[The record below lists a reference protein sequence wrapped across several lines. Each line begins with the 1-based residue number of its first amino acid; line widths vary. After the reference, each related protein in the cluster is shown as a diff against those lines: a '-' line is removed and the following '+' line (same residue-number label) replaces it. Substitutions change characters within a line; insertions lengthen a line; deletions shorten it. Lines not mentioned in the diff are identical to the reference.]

1 MIKIVL
7 NILWLIFGGLCMA
20 VGWFVAGAIM
30 IVTIV
35 GIPFA
40 RAAFNM
46 AIFALWPFGRK
57 VVARDDITGKEDL
70 GTSAWGTLG
79 NVVWLLLAGLWLAL
93 AHVIIAFGLT
103 VTVIG
108 IPFAWQHLKFAGFA
122 IWPIGRTVIDLD
134 EDNPSPFKTLERPE
148 KMLEEE

>member
-20 VGWFVAGAIM
+20 VGWFFAGAIM

-57 VVARDDITGKEDL
+57 VVARDGVTGKEDL
-70 GTSAWGTLG
+70 GTGAWGTLG
-79 NVVWLLLAGLWLAL
+79 NAVWLLLAGFWLAL

-122 IWPIGRTVIDLD
+122 IWPIGRIVIDLD
-134 EDNPSPFKTLERPE
+134 DDNPSPFKTLERSE
-148 KMLEEE
+148 KMLEDE

>member
-1 MIKIVL
+1 
-7 NILWLIFGGLCMA
+7 
-20 VGWFVAGAIM
+20 M

-46 AIFALWPFGRK
+46 GIFALWPFGRK
-57 VVARDDITGKEDL
+57 VMARDDVTGREDI
-70 GTSAWGTLG
+70 GTGAWGTLG
-79 NVVWLLLAGLWLAL
+79 NVVWLLLAGFWLAL
-93 AHVIIAFGLT
+93 AHVIIAFGLA
-103 VTVIG
+103 VTLIG

-134 EDNPSPFKTLERPE
+134 EDNPSPFSQIEPSRSSSE
-148 KMLEEE
+148 DD

>member
-134 EDNPSPFKTLERPE
+134 ADNPSPLGHIESSRSSSE
-148 KMLEEE
+148 DD